1 MESRTTIL
9 QWTLSAFSNFWNIA
23 QCWDLSQ
30 KNNKK
35 HMEILDRS
43 QIWIWWRE
51 LSTSWRSSVCLL
63 TRFNLSDLI
72 LNLTLMRHL
81 QTPPLNPSLVFYK
94 HDITSEFSCSSAIKY
109 YPPRRR
115 EKHLRSLIRS
125 CMLISTMADGSQIS
139 AELQGDFRNRDQKK
153 KEKETNQ
160 TKLSAKRNKI

>member
-1 MESRTTIL
+1 MSVYKNMESRTTIL
-9 QWTLSAFSNFWNIA
+9 QWTLSALSNFWNIA

-72 LNLTLMRHL
+72 LNLNNPDSDAPPSNTPSQSFTSVL
-81 QTPPLNPSLVFYK
+81 QTWHYFWIQLLFSDQILPTPQTREAFALADPFMHADLNYGRWKP
-94 HDITSEFSCSSAIKY
+94 DICWTAG
-109 YPPRRR
+109 R
-115 EKHLRSLIRS
+115 
-125 CMLISTMADGSQIS
+125 
-139 AELQGDFRNRDQKK
+139 LQ
-153 KEKETNQ
+153 E
-160 TKLSAKRNKI
+160 